1 MLVTATQLKNNLGK
15 YLALAEDEDII
26 ITRNG
31 SEVAKLASLRAD
43 RVAAARSLFGILSEE
58 SLDHAREQRMGRYE
72 SAD

>member
-15 YLALAEDEDII
+15 YLALVEDEDLI

-31 SEVAKLASLRAD
+31 QEVAKLASIRAD
-43 RVAAARSLFGILSEE
+43 RVESARALFGMLSDEP
-58 SLDHAREQRMGRYE
+58 LGHAREQRMGRYE